1 MAAWPDQCILEMTGA
16 SAPVIQAPMAGSG
29 GVDLAIGAIRG
40 GGVGSL
46 PCALIAPDDI
56 AAQVE
61 AVRQAARGPVNL
73 NFFCHI
79 LPDAVDDSAWVEA
92 LAPYYFEYGVGLP
105 AVPPPV
111 RAPFDAVRCAIVEA
125 VRPDIVSFHFGL
137 PEAALLARVKATGA
151 RIWSSATTVAE
162 ARWLGERGVDAVIAQ
177 GFEAGGH
184 SGRFLPA
191 PAGSDMGLFALL
203 PQIVDAVD
211 VPVIAA
217 GGIADARGVVA
228 ALALGASAV
237 QVGTAYLLT
246 PESSASAAHRNY
258 LQGPEAEVTRFTNL
272 FTGRLARG
280 LPNRLMEEMGPVSD
294 AAPPFPYASNA
305 LATLKAEA
313 EKNGSSAF
321 TSMWSGQGAPLAQP
335 MSAENLTRSLA
346 AGALALMARM
356 NARMN
361 GETAD
366 A

>member
-1 MAAWPDQCILEMTGA
+1 MAAWSDRRILQMTGA
-16 SAPVIQAPMAGSG
+16 KAPVIQAPMAGSG

-46 PCALIAPDDI
+46 PCALVPPDEIAG
-56 AAQVE
+56 QVA
-61 AVRQAARGPVNL
+61 AVRAAADGPVNL
-73 NFFCHI
+73 NFFCHV
-79 LPDAVDDSAWVEA
+79 LPDAMDDGAWVAA
-92 LAPYYFEYGVGLP
+92 LAPYYAELGVGPP

-125 VRPDIVSFHFGL
+125 VRPEVVSFHFGL
-137 PEAALLARVKATGA
+137 PDPALLARVKATGA
-151 RIWSSATTVAE
+151 RVWSSATTVAE
-162 ARWLGERGVDAVIAQ
+162 ARWLAAHGVDAVIAQ

-191 PAGSDMGLFALL
+191 PAGTEMGLFALL

-211 VPVIAA
+211 APVIAA

-246 PESSASAAHRNY
+246 PESSASETHRRL
-258 LQGPEAEVTRFTNL
+258 LQGPEAGVTRFTNL

-280 LPNRLMEEMGPVSD
+280 LPNRLMEELGPVSD
-294 AAPPFPYASNA
+294 AAPAFPYASNA
-305 LATLKAEA
+305 LATLKAAA
-313 EKNGSSAF
+313 EKRGSSAF
-321 TSMWSGQGAPLAQP
+321 TSLWSGQAAPLAQP
-335 MSAENLTRSLA
+335 MSAEALTRSLA
-346 AGALALMARM
+346 AGALALMAHM
-356 NARMN
+356 NK
-361 GETAD
+361 ETAD

>member
-1 MAAWPDQCILEMTGA
+1 MAAWPDRRILEMTGA

-29 GVDLAIGAIRG
+29 GIDLAIGAIRG

-46 PCALIAPDDI
+46 PCALVTPDAIAG
-56 AAQVE
+56 QVA
-61 AVRQAARGPVNL
+61 AVRAAADGPVNL
-73 NFFCHI
+73 NFFCHV
-79 LPDAVDDSAWVEA
+79 LPDVMDDSAWVAA
-92 LAPYYFEYGVGLP
+92 LAPYYAELGVGPP
-105 AVPPPV
+105 AVPPPI
-111 RAPFDAVRCAIVEA
+111 RAPFDAARCAVVED

-137 PEAALLARVKATGA
+137 PDPALLARVKATGA
-151 RIWSSATTVAE
+151 RVWSSATTVAE
-162 ARWLGERGVDAVIAQ
+162 ARWLAERGVDAVIAQ

-191 PAGSDMGLFALL
+191 PAGTEMGLFALL

-246 PESSASAAHRNY
+246 PESSASVTHRKL

-280 LPNRLMEEMGPVSD
+280 LPNRLMEELGPVSD
-294 AAPPFPYASNA
+294 AAPAFPYASNA
-305 LATLKAEA
+305 LASLKAEA
-313 EKNGSSAF
+313 EKQGSNAF
-321 TSMWSGQGAPLAQP
+321 TSMWSGQGAPLAKP
-335 MSAENLTRSLA
+335 MSAEELTRSLA
-346 AGALALMARM
+346 AGALAIMAGM
-356 NARMN
+356 H
-361 GETAD
+361 GETVD